1 MRGVVIDGVEST
13 GAEPVRTAGNVLF
26 AVLLFALCM
35 FVVAHYIHSEQQ
47 GDAEMQRFHALQE
60 LATLR
65 ARIEGHLNANLVAIR
80 TLRAELALEPVVE
93 PERFRR
99 LADEVLTDELHT
111 RHVALAP
118 DLVIQHVQPLAGN
131 EEALGLDYRDNP
143 AQFASIEAALEASD
157 ILISG
162 PVELVQGGQ
171 ALIARVP
178 VYRHRSD
185 ELWGVISQVID
196 HQSLFADAGLFE
208 MGQWSVAMRGVDG
221 KGVHGDAI
229 VGTDELWTLDPV
241 TVPIDLPVGQWR
253 LAAMPAS
260 LSWERPLA
268 SYSRHWVLGVLLA
281 LTATLLI
288 NSLLIS
294 HLRLRR
300 AFSTI
305 SHQARFDG
313 LSGLPNR
320 QFFTQHLETQVRHC
334 RRQHQR
340 FALMFLD
347 LDHFKE
353 INDSLGHEAGDDL
366 LQSCSQ
372 RIVAAVRGDDMVARF
387 GGDEFVILVRE
398 LSDPVDAE
406 LAADKVLA
414 ALEPPFVVAGHEV
427 SIGGSVG
434 IAVYPD
440 DGASASD
447 LLKHADLA
455 MYAAKSAGRGTSYFY
470 NESLRHQSETHLKL
484 HREIQLGLTNG
495 QFEVYYQ
502 PMVDAADGSLR
513 AVEALIRWHHPEQ
526 GLLNPGDF
534 IAVAER
540 TGVIRELGLRVLQQ
554 GCADCRRMLAEGLD
568 IKLSINR
575 SPREFNDRKMV
586 QRWLE
591 TLAREELEPERVIVE
606 LTESLLMPDRDR
618 QHQLLR
624 DLHEG
629 GVRLSIDDFGT
640 GYSSVTYLRNF
651 PVSQIKIDGA
661 FVAHMLEDD
670 SQYAL
675 VEAMVK
681 MAQALGL
688 EVVAEG
694 VETADQAR
702 TLAAMGCHLLQGY
715 YFARPMP
722 AAELIERY
730 GLASTSDQR

>member
-1 MRGVVIDGVEST
+1 VIIDEIDSAESRR
-13 GAEPVRTAGNVLF
+13 VRAAGN
-26 AVLLFALCM
+26 AVLALLIFALCLLIAVR
-35 FVVAHYIHSEQQ
+35 FIESRQQ
-47 GDAEMQRFHALQE
+47 ADAELQRFLALQE
-60 LATLR
+60 LATVR

-80 TLRAELALEPVVE
+80 TLRAEISLNPVVE

-99 LADEVLTDELHT
+99 LADEALTDELHT

-118 DLVIQHVQPLAGN
+118 DLVIRFVYPLAGN
-131 EEALGLDYRDNP
+131 EAAVGLDYRDSP
-143 AQFASIEAALEASD
+143 IQLASIEAALKASD

-162 PVELVQGGQ
+162 PVDLVQGGR

-178 VYRHRSD
+178 VYEYRSN

-196 HQSLFADAGLFE
+196 HERLFADSGLFDSE
-208 MGQWSVAMRGVDG
+208 SWSIGLRGVDG
-221 KGVHGDAI
+221 AGMDGEVIAGPDGIWQHN
-229 VGTDELWTLDPV
+229 PV
-241 TVPIDLPVGQWR
+241 MVPIDLPVGQWQ
-253 LAAMPAS
+253 LAAMPVS
-260 LSWERPLA
+260 LSWERSLV
-268 SYSRHWVLGVLLA
+268 SYAGFWFLGGALA
-281 LTATLLI
+281 LVA
-288 NSLLIS
+288 SLLIYGLLS
-294 HLRLRR
+294 SRMRLQH
-300 AFSTI
+300 ALSTI

-320 QFFTQHLETQVRHC
+320 QFFTQHLEAHIGRC
-334 RRQHQR
+334 RRHDER

-366 LQSCSQ
+366 LQACSE
-372 RIVAAVRGDDMVARF
+372 RIAGAVRADDMVARF
-387 GGDEFVILVRE
+387 GGDEFVILVSD
-398 LSDPVDAE
+398 LSDPVAAE
-406 LAADKVLA
+406 QAAERLFDTLQA
-414 ALEPPFVVAGHEV
+414 PFAVAGHEL
-427 SIGGSVG
+427 SIGGSIG

-440 DGASASD
+440 DGRSTSD

-484 HREIQLGLTNG
+484 HREIQLGLADG

-502 PMVDAADGSLR
+502 PMVDAASGEIR
-513 AVEALIRWHHPEQ
+513 AVEALIRWNHPEQ
-526 GLLNPGDF
+526 GLLSPADF
-534 IAVAER
+534 IPVAER
-540 TGVIRELGLRVLQQ
+540 TGVIRELGEQVLQQ
-554 GCADCRRMLAEGLD
+554 GCADCQRMLRAGLD
-568 IKLSINR
+568 VTLSVNR

-591 TLAREELEPERVIVE
+591 TLDQEGLPAQRLTVE
-606 LTESLLMPDRDR
+606 LTESLLMPDQER

-624 DLHEG
+624 ALHEG

-661 FVAHMLEDD
+661 FVANMLEDD

-675 VEAMVK
+675 VEALVK

-694 VETADQAR
+694 VETVEQAQ

-715 YFARPMP
+715 YFDRPMP
-722 AAELIERY
+722 VSELIDRY
-730 GLASTSDQR
+730 GAAPPAG